1 MKRCRRA
8 SSAVRDR
15 LQSLTVPPPR
25 LRLSRCCSE
34 PPTRTANHR
43 VGRHVL
49 TRLAHRLDVVEAC
62 LEDERHDQIIGP
74 RPAPARVPRAAA
86 AASRQRGAAADE
98 WSTVES
104 ARSAP
109 AEPIGCIYCTWRR
122 TSHMSRHSR
131 GWSRRLRAKEAV
143 GAQRR
148 YGEKGGQRAPNVNV
162 NDASE

>member
-15 LQSLTVPPPR
+15 LQCLTVPPPR

-34 PPTRTANHR
+34 PPTRTANLY
-43 VGRHVL
+43 VGRHDL
-49 TRLAHRLDVVEAC
+49 TRLAHRLDVVEAW
-62 LEDERHDQIIGP
+62 LEDERHDQDVGQRASP
-74 RPAPARVPRAAA
+74 VRVPRAAA
-86 AASRQRGAAADE
+86 AAPRQRGAAANE
-98 WSTVES
+98 RSTEEA

-109 AEPIGCIYCTWRR
+109 AEPVGCIYCTWRR